1 VNTRKCGGFSPKFT
15 EPAGFDLVDS
25 GRLDLDPLDLDPTAA
40 AVCGAVV

>member
-1 VNTRKCGGFSPKFT
+1 VNIGKLRGLSAKTP
-15 EPAGFDLVDS
+15 EPAGFDLVDL